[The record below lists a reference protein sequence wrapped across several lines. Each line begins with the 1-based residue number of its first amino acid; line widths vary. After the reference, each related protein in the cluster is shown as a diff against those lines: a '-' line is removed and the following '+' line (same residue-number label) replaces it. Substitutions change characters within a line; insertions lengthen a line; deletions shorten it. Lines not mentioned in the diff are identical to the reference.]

1 LLIAQGGAYF
11 AVSRV
16 SQDSARKQIDQDL
29 VSTARIFRN
38 TLTRQ
43 GKDLLE
49 KARLL
54 SSDFAFKQA
63 FASRDYGTMLSALQ
77 NHRIRMQADVMMLC
91 TLDGHVLTDTLHPDD
106 NDDSD
111 GSFPVPGL
119 FDRIME
125 SENGELEAIGQID
138 DAVYQLAVVP
148 LFTPEPSAFIVIGF
162 LIDEN
167 FARELSG
174 TTRDT
179 EVSLFQKHQDSG
191 WQLFASTLPP
201 LLASDLSRRTDISY
215 LPSDQTRM
223 ITQAGQQYISMSVPF
238 GSGASPSIALLQRSL
253 DQQLS
258 AYHALSRVLL
268 GIFLLSVLMS
278 LAAAWFMARSV
289 VRPVKMLEQG
299 AKKIAAGDFS
309 HRVEIKQR
317 DELGQLA
324 DTFNEMGTGLVERD
338 RVRNLLGKVVS
349 PEIAEELLS
358 KQIELGGEERVV
370 TVLFSDIRNFCS
382 LCEKLAPGD
391 VVKLLNSW
399 FTRANEVIEV
409 HGGVVD
415 KYIGDAVMA
424 LFGAPLD
431 KPDAAGRAVG
441 ASLDLQQAIQQ
452 LNKELVAGGTPGLS
466 IGIGIHTGRVL
477 AGNMGSA
484 SRLNYTVIGDGVN
497 LASRLEG
504 LCKYYGAESVV
515 SEDTR
520 KQASAYAFRE
530 LDRVCV
536 KGKQQPVSI
545 YQPLGPAQ
553 ETDATL
559 DRHQQALNAY
569 RSRQWERAIQLFSA
583 LAREAPTDRLYQLY
597 LQRTQALAQRPPESG
612 WNGVFQH
619 SQK

>member
-1 LLIAQGGAYF
+1 MLITQGGAYF

-16 SQDSARKQIDQDL
+16 SQDSARKQIDRDL

-38 TLTRQ
+38 TLVRQ
-43 GKDLLE
+43 GRDLLE

-91 TLDGHVLTDTLHPDD
+91 TLDGHILTDTLHPDD

-119 FDRIME
+119 FDRIMD
-125 SENGELEAIGQID
+125 SETGELQAIGQID
-138 DAVYQLAVVP
+138 DAVYQLAIVP

-167 FARELSG
+167 FARELSA
-174 TTRDT
+174 TARDT
-179 EVSLFQKHQDSG
+179 EVSLLQKRQSSG
-191 WQLFASTLPP
+191 WQLFATTLPP
-201 LLASDLSRRTDISY
+201 TLASDLSGRADIST

-223 ITQAGQQYISMSVPF
+223 ITQAGQQYISMAVPF
-238 GSGASPSIALLQRSL
+238 GSGARPGIALLQRSL

-258 AYHALSRVLL
+258 AYRALSRVLL
-268 GIFLLSVLMS
+268 GIFLLSLLMS

-289 VRPVKMLEQG
+289 VRPVKILERG
-299 AKKIAAGDFS
+299 ARKIAAGDFG
-309 HRVEIKQR
+309 HRVQIRQQ

-324 DTFNEMGTGLVERD
+324 DTFNEMGSGLAERD

-358 KQIELGGEERVV
+358 RQIELGGEEREV
-370 TVLFSDIRNFCS
+370 TVLFSDIRNFTG

-391 VVKLLNSW
+391 VVRLLNSW
-399 FTRANEVIEV
+399 FTRANEVIER

-431 KPDAAGRAVG
+431 KPGAAARAVG
-441 ASLDLQQAIQQ
+441 AGLDLQQAIRQM
-452 LNKELVAGGTPGLS
+452 NKGLITAGTPSLN
-466 IGIGIHTGRVL
+466 IGIGIHTSQVL

-497 LASRLEG
+497 LASRLES
-504 LCKYYGAESVV
+504 LCKYYGVESIV

-520 KQASAYAFRE
+520 RQAPAYAYRE

-536 KGKQQPVSI
+536 KGRQQPVTI
-545 YQPLGPAQ
+545 YQPLGPDPAA
-553 ETDATL
+553 DSSL
-559 DRHQQALNAY
+559 PLYRQALDAY
-569 RSRQWERAIQLFSA
+569 RNRQWQRAIQLFTA
-583 LAREAPTDRLYQLY
+583 LAEAAPTERLYQLY
-597 LQRTQALAQRPPESG
+597 LERTQALAKHPPDTG

-619 SQK
+619 AQK